1 MKKYIYLHVSLFF
14 LMYVFLA
21 VLALHCCAGFSLV
34 AASRGYS
41 HGGARASHC
50 GDFTCGAQGLGHVG
64 FRRCSSQAL
73 STGSVVVVPLDQGS
87 NMSPA

>member
-1 MKKYIYLHVSLFF
+1 MFHYFF
-14 LMYVFLA
+14 LMYLFLA

-41 HGGARASHC
+41 HWGARASHC

-64 FRRCSSQAL
+64 FRRRTSRALEHRLSSRGA
-73 STGSVVVVPLDQGS
+73 SVPGIKHV
-87 NMSPA
+87 SPA